1 MHRLT
6 NRDCGLSASRR
17 TWDGVKVP
25 CFCLHSS
32 ESKAD
37 TGPEGGIPLIAPAEH
52 ARHSGIGRAKRS
64 GTATADT
71 RYARSAEEPRL
82 LRTTNEAVAALS
94 HRPKNSAGA
103 AQHSAQ
109 KEATSNGAAAAMMAN
124 FQRRN
129 LHIRTSPSPKARD
142 EDWDAEAR
150 KLLGRVN
157 VSLQSRTAFNHLD
170 CIYQHPTTQAKL
182 FVGNQTA
189 ARNVQLLEA
198 ENIYR
203 IVNCQELTSCNF
215 FEGDAR
221 FEYRRFPVSRWREA
235 VNTDEDILN
244 FFEEGCHAW
253 IAQNLEAGRNVL
265 VHCLAGAHRAG
276 TTGVS
281 FMMREGRFGADTAI
295 RLAKSLRPVID
306 PFGSLLELLERLER
320 AYAASGRAALSPTS
334 WEHELAPDASPPM
347 LAPS

>member
-1 MHRLT
+1 
-6 NRDCGLSASRR
+6 
-17 TWDGVKVP
+17 
-25 CFCLHSS
+25 
-32 ESKAD
+32 
-37 TGPEGGIPLIAPAEH
+37 
-52 ARHSGIGRAKRS
+52 
-64 GTATADT
+64 
-71 RYARSAEEPRL
+71 
-82 LRTTNEAVAALS
+82 
-94 HRPKNSAGA
+94 
-103 AQHSAQ
+103 
-109 KEATSNGAAAAMMAN
+109 MMAN

-129 LHIRTSPSPKARD
+129 LHIRTAPSPRARD

-150 KLLGRVN
+150 QLLERVN

-198 ENIYR
+198 ESIYR

-215 FEGDAR
+215 FEQDAR
-221 FEYRRFPVSRWREA
+221 FEYRRFPVSRWRTE
-235 VNTDEDILN
+235 VNTDEDVIRY
-244 FFEEGCHAW
+244 FEEGCHAW
-253 IAQNLEAGRNVL
+253 ISQNLEAGRNVL

-281 FMMREGRFGADTAI
+281 FMMREGRYNADTAI
-295 RLAKSLRPVID
+295 RLAKALRPVID

-334 WEHELAPDASPPM
+334 WEHEVSE
-347 LAPS
+347 S

>member
-1 MHRLT
+1 
-6 NRDCGLSASRR
+6 
-17 TWDGVKVP
+17 
-25 CFCLHSS
+25 
-32 ESKAD
+32 
-37 TGPEGGIPLIAPAEH
+37 
-52 ARHSGIGRAKRS
+52 
-64 GTATADT
+64 
-71 RYARSAEEPRL
+71 
-82 LRTTNEAVAALS
+82 
-94 HRPKNSAGA
+94 
-103 AQHSAQ
+103 
-109 KEATSNGAAAAMMAN
+109 MMAN

-129 LHIRTSPSPKARD
+129 LVVRTSPSPRARD
-142 EDWDAEAR
+142 EDWDAEAS

-189 ARNVQLLEA
+189 ARNVQLLQA
-198 ENIYR
+198 ENIFR
-203 IVNCQELTSCNF
+203 IVNCQEVTSCNF

-221 FEYRRFPVSRWREA
+221 FEYRRFPVSRWRDT
-235 VNTDEDILN
+235 VKTDQDILRY
-244 FFEEGCHAW
+244 FEEGCHAW

-281 FMMREGRFGADTAI
+281 FMMREGRYNADTAI

-334 WEHELAPDASPPM
+334 WEHEVSE
-347 LAPS
+347 S

>member
-1 MHRLT
+1 
-6 NRDCGLSASRR
+6 
-17 TWDGVKVP
+17 
-25 CFCLHSS
+25 
-32 ESKAD
+32 
-37 TGPEGGIPLIAPAEH
+37 
-52 ARHSGIGRAKRS
+52 
-64 GTATADT
+64 
-71 RYARSAEEPRL
+71 
-82 LRTTNEAVAALS
+82 
-94 HRPKNSAGA
+94 
-103 AQHSAQ
+103 
-109 KEATSNGAAAAMMAN
+109 MMAN

-129 LHIRTSPSPKARD
+129 LVVRTSPSPKARD
-142 EDWDAEAR
+142 EDWDAEAK

-306 PFGSLLELLERLER
+306 PFGSLLELLERLEK
-320 AYAASGRAALSPTS
+320 AYAESGRAALSPTS
-334 WEHELAPDASPPM
+334 WEHEVAPDASPPM

>member
-1 MHRLT
+1 
-6 NRDCGLSASRR
+6 
-17 TWDGVKVP
+17 
-25 CFCLHSS
+25 
-32 ESKAD
+32 
-37 TGPEGGIPLIAPAEH
+37 
-52 ARHSGIGRAKRS
+52 
-64 GTATADT
+64 
-71 RYARSAEEPRL
+71 
-82 LRTTNEAVAALS
+82 
-94 HRPKNSAGA
+94 
-103 AQHSAQ
+103 
-109 KEATSNGAAAAMMAN
+109 MMAN

-129 LHIRTSPSPKARD
+129 LVIRTAPSPRARD

-198 ENIYR
+198 ESIYR

-215 FEGDAR
+215 FEQDAR
-221 FEYRRFPVSRWREA
+221 FEYRRFPVSRWRTE
-235 VNTDEDILN
+235 VNTDEDVIRY
-244 FFEEGCHAW
+244 FEEGCHAW

-281 FMMREGRFGADTAI
+281 FMMREGRYNADTAI
-295 RLAKSLRPVID
+295 RLAKALRPVID

-334 WEHELAPDASPPM
+334 WEHEVSE
-347 LAPS
+347 S

>member
-1 MHRLT
+1 
-6 NRDCGLSASRR
+6 
-17 TWDGVKVP
+17 
-25 CFCLHSS
+25 
-32 ESKAD
+32 
-37 TGPEGGIPLIAPAEH
+37 
-52 ARHSGIGRAKRS
+52 
-64 GTATADT
+64 
-71 RYARSAEEPRL
+71 
-82 LRTTNEAVAALS
+82 
-94 HRPKNSAGA
+94 
-103 AQHSAQ
+103 
-109 KEATSNGAAAAMMAN
+109 MMAN

-129 LHIRTSPSPKARD
+129 LVVRTSPSPKARD
-142 EDWDAEAR
+142 EDWDAEAK

-198 ENIYR
+198 ENIFR

-253 IAQNLEAGRNVL
+253 ISQNLEAGRNVL

-320 AYAASGRAALSPTS
+320 AYASSGRAALSPTS

>member
-1 MHRLT
+1 
-6 NRDCGLSASRR
+6 
-17 TWDGVKVP
+17 
-25 CFCLHSS
+25 
-32 ESKAD
+32 
-37 TGPEGGIPLIAPAEH
+37 
-52 ARHSGIGRAKRS
+52 
-64 GTATADT
+64 
-71 RYARSAEEPRL
+71 
-82 LRTTNEAVAALS
+82 
-94 HRPKNSAGA
+94 
-103 AQHSAQ
+103 
-109 KEATSNGAAAAMMAN
+109 MMAN

-129 LHIRTSPSPKARD
+129 LVIRTAPSPRARD

-189 ARNVQLLEA
+189 ARNVQLLQA
-198 ENIYR
+198 ENIFR

-215 FEGDAR
+215 FEQDAR
-221 FEYRRFPVSRWREA
+221 FEYRRFPVSRWRTE
-235 VNTDEDILN
+235 VNTDEDVIRY
-244 FFEEGCHAW
+244 FEEGCHAW
-253 IAQNLEAGRNVL
+253 IAANLDEGRNVL

-281 FMMREGRFGADTAI
+281 FMMREGRYNADTAI
-295 RLAKSLRPVID
+295 RLAKALRPVID

-334 WEHELAPDASPPM
+334 WEHELAPPCLPPE
-347 LAPS
+347 SS